1 MTASAAGEE
10 IQSHLLYAGKVSD
23 TPNWNFPSHKHD
35 DLHEIIVVCGGE
47 GMFTIGGQ
55 SYSVSGGDILVYNKG
70 VLHEEQSLVDNPLI
84 TYYCG
89 FSLPKASPSEDWV
102 IPPGVEPVIRSSRAF
117 SEIEAL
123 MRMIVDESSIKEEG
137 YEGISR
143 YLINSVILL
152 LRRAV
157 RNQQQIKQ
165 ESNTGLAE
173 QIKDYIDRNYTQNI
187 SLKDLGRQFHVN
199 PYYISHVFKDHYR
212 ISPINYAIH
221 RRIGEATRLLVTTEM
236 KVWEVAKLLGYD
248 NPNYFSIIFRRVTGL
263 SPNRFRES
271 NQQNLFPR

>member
-55 SYSVSGGDILVYNKG
+55 SYRVSGGDILVYNKG
-70 VLHEEQSLVDNPLI
+70 VLHEEQSSIDNPLI

-102 IPPGVEPVIRSSRAF
+102 IPPDVEPVIRSSRVF

-123 MRMIVDESSIKEEG
+123 MKMIVDESSIKEEG

-157 RNQQQIKQ
+157 RNQQHITQ

-173 QIKDYIDRNYTQNI
+173 QIKDYIDRNFTQNI

-199 PYYISHVFKDHYR
+199 PYYISHVFKDYYR